1 MKSRNTIQQQT
12 YSSNQGYYNAPQSLS
27 AGFAGWRSRP
37 RRLDIFL
44 HASKT
49 LKLIGS
55 LLSDARIPLWRKAL
69 FFGSIAGLLV
79 ILLFPD
85 ALNEFVLSTALPLA
99 GTALGIPI
107 DAGFDW
113 LAFAL
118 AMVSLLRFFPP
129 ELVAEHYRY
138 VFRN

>member
-1 MKSRNTIQQQT
+1 MRQQV
-12 YSSNQGYYNAPQSLS
+12 SGNNQGYYTAPQSLS
-27 AGFAGWRSRP
+27 AGFSGRRLRP
-37 RRLDIFL
+37 KRLDIFL

-49 LKLIGS
+49 LKLIGG
-55 LLSDARIPLWRKAL
+55 LVRDPRIPLWRKAL
-69 FFGSIAGLLV
+69 FFGSVAGLLV

-85 ALNEFVLSTALPLA
+85 TLNEFVMSTVLPLA

-118 AMVSLLRFFPP
+118 AIVSLLRFFPP

-138 VFRN
+138 VFRK

>member
-1 MKSRNTIQQQT
+1 MQSPNTMRQQA
-12 YSSNQGYYNAPQSLS
+12 SGNNQGYYNAPQSLS
-27 AGFAGWRSRP
+27 AGFFGRRFRP
-37 RRLDIFL
+37 KRLDIFL

-49 LKLIGS
+49 LKLIGG
-55 LLSDARIPLWRKAL
+55 LLRDPRIPLWRKAL
-69 FFGSIAGLLV
+69 FFGSVAGLLV

-85 ALNEFVLSTALPLA
+85 ALNEFVLSTVLPLA
-99 GTALGIPI
+99 GTVLGVPI

-118 AMVSLLRFFPP
+118 AIVSLLRFFPP

-138 VFRN
+138 VFRK